1 MVDTTINKCRID
13 KIKSV
18 RSEVC
23 NSTLIL
29 IHINHTILNDTIH
42 TIDYS
47 CSRGEIHAVSSY
59 RIISK

>member
-1 MVDTTINKCRID
+1 MVDTTINTCRVD
-13 KIKSV
+13 KIKSI
-18 RSEVC
+18 RPKIC
-23 NSTLIL
+23 NSSLIL

-47 CSRGEIHAVSSY
+47 CSQGEIHAVSSY